1 MKHLRIY
8 RAIRLIHRTG
18 SIRKAAVELAI
29 SPSALNR
36 SIQAFEDELS
46 FAIFERLPGG
56 VRVSEAGEL
65 LLDVIDRHLVEFTE
79 LQSQLGSLRDGD
91 TGELRISIGDDIAAG
106 VIMDCC
112 LEMQER
118 FPKVALEITFDTT
131 VESLRQRR
139 VDLALLTNPATDDT
153 TEVVHAS
160 ACRIVACQSGQ
171 GAGPTDRAEPKGIWD
186 ITDCRVLLPG
196 EATGARSAINH
207 VLRRNQLKF
216 PKATAMSAAHVAQ
229 YHPGSDA
236 VAIFPEITFGD
247 GYTPLPFD
255 FGTVQI
261 CILRMARRPLIRP
274 AQTFIGILQRR
285 LDQAIVERSSMP

>member
-1 MKHLRIY
+1 MKHLKIY

-18 SIRKAAVELAI
+18 SIRKAAAELAI

-46 FAIFERLPGG
+46 FAVFERLPGG
-56 VRVSEAGEL
+56 VRLSEAGEL
-65 LLDVIDRHLVEFTE
+65 LLDVIDRHLLEFHQ
-79 LQSQLGSLRDGD
+79 LQSQLGSLRDGE

-106 VIMDCC
+106 LILEAC

-118 FPKVALEITFDTT
+118 FPKVALDITYDTS
-131 VESLRQRR
+131 VDSLRQRR

-160 ACRIVACQSGQ
+160 ACRIVACASG
-171 GAGPTDRAEPKGIWD
+171 GETPRGIWD
-186 ITDCRVLLPG
+186 LSDTRVLLPG
-196 EATGARSAINH
+196 EATGTRTAINH
-207 VLRRNQLKF
+207 VLRRNQLSF
-216 PKATAMSAAHVAQ
+216 PKATALSASHLAQ
-229 YHPGSDA
+229 YHPAACA
-236 VAIFPEITFGD
+236 VAIFPEVIFGS
-247 GYTPLPFD
+247 GAKPLPFD

-274 AQTFIGILQRR
+274 AQTFIGVLQRR
-285 LDQAIVERSSMP
+285 LDEALAA

>member
-1 MKHLRIY
+1 MKHLKIY

-18 SIRKAAVELAI
+18 SIRKAAVVLSI

-65 LLDVIDRHLVEFTE
+65 LLDVIDRHLVEFNE
-79 LQSQLGSLRDGD
+79 LQGQLGSLRDGD

-106 VIMDCC
+106 IIMQCC

-160 ACRIVACQSGQ
+160 ACRIIACQSGH
-171 GAGPTDRAEPKGIWD
+171 GALPKGIWD
-186 ITDCRVLLPG
+186 MVDQRVLLPG

-216 PKATAMSAAHVAQ
+216 PKATSIAAAHLAG
-229 YHPGSDA
+229 YHPASAA
-236 VAIFPEITFGD
+236 VAIFPEITFPD
-247 GYTPLPFD
+247 GHTPLPFD
-255 FGTVQI
+255 FGTVQV

-285 LDQAIVERSSMP
+285 LDQIGVDRPR